1 LADLCRHI
9 TLLPGDVVLTGAPA
23 DFGVSRSETSSS
35 ADHGHRTADPAV
47 VEAPGPAYDGGHQA
61 TDATAVRAVAWSASD
76 VRGRQRPSGLRDHRD
91 ASGGVALASGGA
103 TASAARSGELL
114 CRGS

>member
-1 LADLCRHI
+1 MQVTGIGR
-9 TLLPGDVVLTGAPA
+9 LT
-23 DFGVSRSETSSS
+23 
-35 ADHGHRTADPAV
+35 RTV
-47 VEAPGPAYDGGHQA
+47 VEVCGPAHTVGIQA

-91 ASGGVALASGGA
+91 ASGGKMALASGGA
-103 TASAARSGELL
+103 TASAARSGELP